1 MTHDHEHHPVDPT
14 TRYPCDRCGV
24 PTRSVFEGETTN
36 GDYST
41 QLDGGL
47 HLTARGYYGGF
58 WDTLMF
64 MGEEPVTFHL
74 CHDCSAWLTTEIPA
88 MAEEATGGHF
98 SSNVQ
103 KDGVRHTGSS
113 DEACCVWGVV
123 DHEQGTDPTGAYDNP
138 KERLYGEPTTP

>member
-1 MTHDHEHHPVDPT
+1 MPMTPPRT
-14 TRYPCDRCGV
+14 LPPANRYECDRCGV
-24 PTRSVFEGETTN
+24 PTRSVFEGETKD
-36 GDYST
+36 DYST

-47 HLTARGYYGGF
+47 HIQAFGYYGGF
-58 WDTLMF
+58 WDTLAF
-64 MGEEPVTFHL
+64 MGEGPVSFHL

-103 KDGVRHTGSS
+103 KDGVRHTGSP